1 MVSAEVL
8 RDLNSLQ
15 PDEQTLVLSLVKS
28 LNRNAVK
35 KTEAQIQF
43 EKECRKYE
51 GKNMTMQEID
61 QIIHDEE

>member
-35 KTEAQIQF
+35 RQKHKSSLRRNAGNM
-43 EKECRKYE
+43 KER
-51 GKNMTMQEID
+51 I
-61 QIIHDEE
+61 